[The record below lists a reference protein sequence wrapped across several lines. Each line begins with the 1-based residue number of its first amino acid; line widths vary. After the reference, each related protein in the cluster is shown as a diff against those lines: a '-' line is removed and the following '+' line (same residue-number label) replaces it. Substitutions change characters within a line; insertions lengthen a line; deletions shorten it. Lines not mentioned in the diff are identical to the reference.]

1 MGAAHQRYGGLSS
14 SGKKALVDELVVIT
28 GYHRK
33 SVLRALNR
41 KPIPADGDG
50 ACAKLHR
57 HHRCRY
63 GPEVMEA
70 LVPLWEASDRL
81 CGKRLQALLPLLLES
96 LERHG
101 HLALDPEVREKLIT
115 ISSATIERMLA
126 PVRKTSPGN
135 GWRRP
140 PRARSAVQRRTP
152 VRTFNGWGEVSEAG
166 WLEIDLVAHCGKW
179 MEGRFL
185 WTLVATDIATGWSEC
200 LPLLSRDGASVMAA
214 LRMLEELLPFPLRGI
229 DVDNDGAFLNAPLEQ
244 WCEKHQ
250 PPIALTRSRA
260 YQSNDQAWVEQKNG
274 MLIRRVVG
282 YQRLEGLVAAELLGE
297 LYGALRLFTNLYQ
310 PSFKLKETIR
320 EGAKLKRRH
329 HPPRTPQQRLL
340 ALGKCRDAQRKALEE
355 LQSSS
360 DPVALLETVHRC
372 QASLASL
379 SAGRDQQEQRPR
391 TGAVDPDQAR
401 KEQRTL
407 SRFLRNLQLL
417 WQESQPLPEPRQKRR
432 YTPRL
437 RTLFLEHREQ
447 IEQWLERESGM
458 NAAEILR
465 RLIRLAP
472 GTYHEGQLRSMER
485 RVKEWRT
492 ARAERLLGSLRSAGK
507 ESETEETSNPVAT
520 PIGGN
525 N

>member
-1 MGAAHQRYGGLSS
+1 MGAAHQRYGGLSAA
-14 SGKKALVDELVVIT
+14 GKKALVDELVVIT

-41 KPIPADGDG
+41 KPISADAEVSEGRPQ
-50 ACAKLHR
+50 R

-96 LERHG
+96 LECHG
-101 HLALDPEVREKLIT
+101 HLALDLEVREKLLT
-115 ISSATIERMLA
+115 ISSATIDRLLA
-126 PVRKTSPGN
+126 PVRETSPGN

-140 PRARSAVQRRTP
+140 PRARSAVQRRTQ
-152 VRTFNGWGEVSEAG
+152 VRTFNGWGEVKEAG

-185 WTLVATDIATGWSEC
+185 WTLVATDMATGWSEC
-200 LPLLSRDGASVMAA
+200 LPLLSRDGTSVMAA

-250 PPIALTRSRA
+250 PRIELTRSRA

-274 MLIRRVVG
+274 MLVRRVVG
-282 YQRLEGLVAAELLGE
+282 YERLEGLVAAELLGE
-297 LYGALRLFTNLYQ
+297 LYGGLRLFTNLYQ

-340 ALGKCRDAQRKALEE
+340 ALGQLRDAQQKALEE
-355 LQSSS
+355 QQRSS
-360 DPVALLETVHRC
+360 DPVALLETVRRC

-379 SAGRDQQEQRPR
+379 SVGQQHQEQRPR
-391 TGAVDPDQAR
+391 AGAVDPEQAG

-417 WQESQPLPEPRQKRR
+417 WKESQPLPEPREKRR
-432 YTPRL
+432 YTPRQ
-437 RTLFLEHREQ
+437 RTLFAEHQEQ
-447 IEQWLERESGM
+447 IEHWLEGEASM
-458 NAAEILR
+458 HATEILR
-465 RLIRLAP
+465 RLMALAP

-507 ESETEETSNPVAT
+507 GAQTGETPNPVAT
-520 PIGGN
+520 PKGGN
-525 N
+525 S

>member
-1 MGAAHQRYGGLSS
+1 MGAAHQRYGGLST

-41 KPIPADGDG
+41 KPTTADGDG
-50 ACAKLHR
+50 ACADPYR

-101 HLALDPEVREKLIT
+101 HLSLDPEVREKLIT
-115 ISSATIERMLA
+115 ISSATIDRMLA
-126 PVRKTSPGN
+126 PVRKNSPGN

-200 LPLLSRDGASVMAA
+200 LPLLSRDGTSVMAA

-274 MLIRRVVG
+274 MLVRR
-282 YQRLEGLVAAELLGE
+282 AA
-297 LYGALRLFTNLYQ
+297 
-310 PSFKLKETIR
+310 PI
-320 EGAKLKRRH
+320 
-329 HPPRTPQQRLL
+329 
-340 ALGKCRDAQRKALEE
+340 
-355 LQSSS
+355 
-360 DPVALLETVHRC
+360 
-372 QASLASL
+372 
-379 SAGRDQQEQRPR
+379 
-391 TGAVDPDQAR
+391 R
-401 KEQRTL
+401 KEVR
-407 SRFLRNLQLL
+407 
-417 WQESQPLPEPRQKRR
+417 
-432 YTPRL
+432 
-437 RTLFLEHREQ
+437 
-447 IEQWLERESGM
+447 SGC
-458 NAAEILR
+458 
-465 RLIRLAP
+465 
-472 GTYHEGQLRSMER
+472 
-485 RVKEWRT
+485 
-492 ARAERLLGSLRSAGK
+492 
-507 ESETEETSNPVAT
+507 
-520 PIGGN
+520 
-525 N
+525 